1 MRRILTFAVVIA
13 LFITGFWGYR
23 EHQQKQALLLQAEN
37 QYQRAFHNLSSNMDL
52 LQDELG
58 KSLAMNSQRQL
69 GPCLS
74 NIWRISYNAQNDA
87 GQLPLTLMPFNRTQ
101 QFLRD
106 LGEFSYRVA
115 IRDQKKEPLTEKEW
129 GTLRSLYAESNGIEQ
144 DLQKLQSDVL
154 DKNLRWMDAET
165 ALTQTSKR
173 TDNQIVD
180 GFRAIENK
188 VSGYPEIQSDT
199 LTAMKSRSKPHI
211 ENLSGTDISQQDAVN
226 KTAAF
231 LGRSDTA
238 GITAQKNGHGNQYP
252 SYSVTVADR
261 DGKKYYMEM
270 TTKGGHVTW
279 LMNERPV
286 KNASLD
292 LVSAQ
297 EKGQQWLSTHGYKN
311 LDVVKVEQ
319 FDNTGVYTFAP
330 RQDGVLIYPDT
341 VTIRVALDNGEV
353 TGYNGKDYL
362 FHHKTRNLPKPKLS
376 LQQAK
381 KNVSSKMQVQE
392 TGLALIED
400 ELGKEVLSYEFTGT
414 MDNNT
419 YRVYVNADNGDEE
432 RVEKMKQ
439 I

>member
-1 MRRILTFAVVIA
+1 MRRILTIAAVVA

-58 KSLAMNSQRQL
+58 KSLAMNTQRQL
-69 GPCLS
+69 GPCLT

-101 QFLRD
+101 EFLHN

-115 IRDQKKEPLTEKEW
+115 IRDQKKEPLTQKEW
-129 GTLRSLYAESNGIEQ
+129 GTLQALYTESNGIEQ

-154 DKNLRWMDAET
+154 DKNLRWMDAEM
-165 ALTQTSKR
+165 ALTQTSKK

-180 GFRAIENK
+180 GFRSIETK
-188 VSGYPEIQSDT
+188 VSAYPEIQSDT
-199 LTAMKSRSKPHI
+199 LTAMKSRTKPHI
-211 ENLSGTDISQQDAVN
+211 ENLSGPEISQQEAVT

-231 LGRSDTA
+231 LGRTDTS
-238 GITAQKNGHGNQYP
+238 GITAQKNGQGNQYP
-252 SYSVTVADR
+252 SYSVTVSDKN
-261 DGKKYYMEM
+261 GKKYYLEM
-270 TTKGGHVTW
+270 TAKGGHVTW
-279 LMNERPV
+279 LMDERNV
-286 KNASLD
+286 TNATLD
-292 LVSAQ
+292 LVAAQ
-297 EKGQQWLSTHGYKN
+297 EKGQQWLNTHGYNN
-311 LDVVKVEQ
+311 LDLVKAEQ
-319 FDNTGVYTFAP
+319 YDNTGVYTFVP

-353 TGYNGKDYL
+353 TGYNAKDYL
-362 FHHKTRNLPKPKLS
+362 FHHKTRNLSKPKLS
-376 LQQAK
+376 LQQAQ
-381 KNVSSKMQVQE
+381 KNVSNKMQVQE
-392 TGLALIED
+392 TAVALIED
-400 ELGKEVLSYEFTGT
+400 EMGKEVLTYEFTGT

-419 YRVYVNADNGDEE
+419 FRVYVNGQNGDEE